1 MAAPNILCDTAG
13 MTNAQWLAARM
24 HGPSGKI
31 PYTVG
36 GSDVAAVFGVSPWTT
51 PLELWMIKKGR
62 MKPSAKSNAN
72 QLEMGHLLEPIA
84 AHWYA
89 KKTGNRVYED
99 TNLYQHADHP
109 YALANFDR
117 RFERA
122 SDGEPGIL
130 ECKSCTYHKA
140 SEWDDGAIPLY
151 YELQLRFYLAVADV
165 NIGSFSAIWGNNPD
179 NDLAIPD
186 IIRDKAKEDMIFERL
201 DEWIWGLE
209 HDKPP
214 TMSGVAPQLALE
226 SLARI
231 YGESQAGLPTIEFSS
246 KQENALRRIA
256 LLQGKITECNR
267 EIKTYEKEIEAY
279 SVRIAEIMKEHEH
292 GVLMTTSDKP
302 YSIMIDKV
310 MVFPQAY
317 AAVVPK
323 SSMVVNMLRVFV
335 VDIGGYTTDVLLLK
349 NGKPD
354 LQFCRSLETGIITM
368 NNEIIRKVGALHDMR
383 IEDEH
388 ISAVLSG
395 QDTIL
400 SDDVKQ
406 TICGATKLHAQ
417 DVLNQLRELQVD
429 LRSNPAVFIGGG
441 SLLLR
446 PFLEASPLVAKADF
460 VESPNANALGYE
472 MLGRVQ
478 LSHRPA

>member
-62 MKPSAKSNAN
+62 MKPPAKSNAN

-140 SEWDDGAIPLY
+140 SEWDNGAIPLY

-186 IIRDKAKEDMIFERL
+186 ITRDKAKEDMIFERL
-201 DEWIWGLE
+201 DEWIWSLE

-231 YGESQAGLPTIEFSS
+231 YGESQSGLPTIEFSS

-267 EIKTYEKEIEAY
+267 EIKTKAVQVKANANREEPLLEKKAAMLKRTLQRAQNSKLDLYEEYRNGRMTRDKFIAAQEERQTAIDSMCDELAATEAMITKLRAGKE
-279 SVRIAEIMKEHEH
+279 K
-292 GVLMTTSDKP
+292 
-302 YSIMIDKV
+302 
-310 MVFPQAY
+310 
-317 AAVVPK
+317 AAVLEADAKGIQLLNEYRPK
-323 SSMVVNMLRVFV
+323 ELRKLIEKVRV
-335 VDIGGYTTDVLLLK
+335 YE
-349 NGKPD
+349 NG
-354 LQFCRSLETGIITM
+354 
-368 NNEIIRKVGALHDMR
+368 R
-383 IEDEH
+383 IEIDFRCHDDFTEK
-388 ISAVLSG
+388 IIKAV
-395 QDTIL
+395 
-400 SDDVKQ
+400 
-406 TICGATKLHAQ
+406 AQ
-417 DVLNQLRELQVD
+417 L
-429 LRSNPAVFIGGG
+429 AG
-441 SLLLR
+441 
-446 PFLEASPLVAKADF
+446 
-460 VESPNANALGYE
+460 
-472 MLGRVQ
+472 
-478 LSHRPA
+478 

>member
-62 MKPSAKSNAN
+62 MKPPAKSNAN

-186 IIRDKAKEDMIFERL
+186 ITRDRAKEDMIFERL
-201 DEWIWGLE
+201 DEPVSME
-209 HDKPP
+209 K
-214 TMSGVAPQLALE
+214 A
-226 SLARI
+226 SLGCRPLSFPLNRKTHCVGSLCCRAR
-231 YGESQAGLPTIEFSS
+231 SRSATVKS
-246 KQENALRRIA
+246 KLMKRRSKHTA
-256 LLQGKITECNR
+256 CEL
-267 EIKTYEKEIEAY
+267 
-279 SVRIAEIMKEHEH
+279 
-292 GVLMTTSDKP
+292 
-302 YSIMIDKV
+302 
-310 MVFPQAY
+310 
-317 AAVVPK
+317 PK
-323 SSMVVNMLRVFV
+323 S
-335 VDIGGYTTDVLLLK
+335 
-349 NGKPD
+349 
-354 LQFCRSLETGIITM
+354 
-368 NNEIIRKVGALHDMR
+368 
-383 IEDEH
+383 
-388 ISAVLSG
+388 
-395 QDTIL
+395 
-400 SDDVKQ
+400 
-406 TICGATKLHAQ
+406 
-417 DVLNQLRELQVD
+417 
-429 LRSNPAVFIGGG
+429 
-441 SLLLR
+441 
-446 PFLEASPLVAKADF
+446 
-460 VESPNANALGYE
+460 
-472 MLGRVQ
+472 
-478 LSHRPA
+478 

>member
-62 MKPSAKSNAN
+62 MKPPAKSNAD

-165 NIGSFSAIWGNNPD
+165 EIGAFSAIWGNNPD
-179 NDLAIPD
+179 NDLAMPD
-186 IIRDKAKEDMIFERL
+186 IERDRAKEDMIFERL
-201 DEWIWGLE
+201 DEWIWSLGN
-209 HDKPP
+209 DKPP
-214 TMSGVAPQLALE
+214 TMAGVAPKLALE

-231 YGESQAGLPTIEFSS
+231 MGPSTKGLPSIEFSPKYEPS
-246 KQENALRRIA
+246 LRRIA
-256 LLQGKITECNR
+256 LLQGKIADCNA
-267 EIKTYEKEIEAY
+267 EIKTYEKEIEAH
-279 SVRIAEIMKEHEH
+279 SVRIAEVMKTHEH
-292 GVLMTTSDKP
+292 GVLET
-302 YSIMIDKV
+302 
-310 MVFPQAY
+310 
-317 AAVVPK
+317 
-323 SSMVVNMLRVFV
+323 
-335 VDIGGYTTDVLLLK
+335 TTDKLLIDFVTRTSKRPDSKLLK
-349 NGKPD
+349 EKYPTVYED
-354 LQFCRSLETGIITM
+354 VLSTSQS
-368 NNEIIRKVGALHDMR
+368 RKVKV
-383 IEDEH
+383 
-388 ISAVLSG
+388 S
-395 QDTIL
+395 
-400 SDDVKQ
+400 
-406 TICGATKLHAQ
+406 
-417 DVLNQLRELQVD
+417 
-429 LRSNPAVFIGGG
+429 
-441 SLLLR
+441 
-446 PFLEASPLVAKADF
+446 
-460 VESPNANALGYE
+460 
-472 MLGRVQ
+472 VQ
-478 LSHRPA
+478 PI

>member
-1 MAAPNILCDTAG
+1 MLIAIDHGNYAIKTPHHSFVSGLSEHTVKPPMADEILEYDGRYWT
-13 MTNAQWLAARM
+13 
-24 HGPSGKI
+24 PSGKRLSYMRDKTQDERYFI
-31 PYTVG
+31 LTLF
-36 GSDVAAVFGVSPWTT
+36 AIAK
-51 PLELWMIKKGR
+51 EL
-62 MKPSAKSNAN
+62 
-72 QLEMGHLLEPIA
+72 
-84 AHWYA
+84 
-89 KKTGNRVYED
+89 ED
-99 TNLYQHADHP
+99 TGRYSPVEQ
-109 YALANFDR
+109 
-117 RFERA
+117 
-122 SDGEPGIL
+122 I
-130 ECKSCTYHKA
+130 
-140 SEWDDGAIPLY
+140 
-151 YELQLRFYLAVADV
+151 QLAV
-165 NIGSFSAIWGNNPD
+165 
-179 NDLAIPD
+179 
-186 IIRDKAKEDMIFERL
+186 
-201 DEWIWGLE
+201 
-209 HDKPP
+209 
-214 TMSGVAPQLALE
+214 
-226 SLARI
+226 
-231 YGESQAGLPTIEFSS
+231 GLPP
-246 KQENALRRIA
+246 
-256 LLQGKITECNR
+256 
-267 EIKTYEKEIEAY
+267 
-279 SVRIAEIMKEHEH
+279 EHY
-292 GVLMTTSDKP
+292 GVLKDKFARYFKRDGIIKFVYKDKP

-400 SDDVKQ
+400 PDDVKQ

-417 DVLNQLRELQVD
+417 DILNQLRELQVD

-478 LSHRPA
+478 LSHRPAQRTVWAVRKDGKYRFTLQFSADNEDQIRVGELLENLGNRKSTVIISALSDYIDTHPELQSGYSKIEVKVAPAFDRSQMERLIRSIVEEKLSELHTTETIADTSMSGTSEALEEDITKMLDNLDMFN

>member
-62 MKPSAKSNAN
+62 MKPPAKSNAN

-165 NIGSFSAIWGNNPD
+165 EIGAFSAIWGNNPD
-179 NDLAIPD
+179 NDLAMPD
-186 IIRDKAKEDMIFERL
+186 IERDRAKEDMIFERL
-201 DEWIWGLE
+201 DEWIWSLGN
-209 HDKPP
+209 DKPP
-214 TMSGVAPQLALE
+214 TMAGVAPKLALE

-231 YGESQAGLPTIEFSS
+231 MGPSTKGLPSIEFSPKYEPS
-246 KQENALRRIA
+246 LRRIA
-256 LLQGKITECNR
+256 LLQGKIADCNA
-267 EIKTYEKEIEAY
+267 EIKTYEKEIEAH
-279 SVRIAEIMKEHEH
+279 SVRIAEVMKTHEH
-292 GVLMTTSDKP
+292 GVLET
-302 YSIMIDKV
+302 
-310 MVFPQAY
+310 
-317 AAVVPK
+317 
-323 SSMVVNMLRVFV
+323 
-335 VDIGGYTTDVLLLK
+335 TTDKLLIDFVTRTSKRPDSKLLK
-349 NGKPD
+349 EKYPTVYED
-354 LQFCRSLETGIITM
+354 VLSTSQS
-368 NNEIIRKVGALHDMR
+368 RKVKV
-383 IEDEH
+383 
-388 ISAVLSG
+388 S
-395 QDTIL
+395 
-400 SDDVKQ
+400 
-406 TICGATKLHAQ
+406 
-417 DVLNQLRELQVD
+417 
-429 LRSNPAVFIGGG
+429 
-441 SLLLR
+441 
-446 PFLEASPLVAKADF
+446 
-460 VESPNANALGYE
+460 
-472 MLGRVQ
+472 VQ
-478 LSHRPA
+478 PI